1 MLKESEEAEAEHTC
15 VHYNTETS
23 HDNDFF
29 KKLQFEVL
37 GDGSTLLLSDPLG
50 SNTTTWSVASKALV
64 LKGYPVGMSGYQY
77 FVMMQADKSFV
88 SNSKLEIL
96 KIA

>member
-29 KKLQFEVL
+29 KKLQFEL
-37 GDGSTLLLSDPLG
+37 GDVSAKKCSIERC
-50 SNTTTWSVASKALV
+50 SARSVAV
-64 LKGYPVGMSGYQY
+64 L
-77 FVMMQADKSFV
+77 AR
-88 SNSKLEIL
+88 
-96 KIA
+96 